1 MNRDLKQENYIKI
14 DKYLEI
20 KSLTNETIKLNDMK
34 NYEGKVFRGTVLK
47 TEFIKEKVLVGK
59 SLTNLAF
66 FSASKERKVAEKFL
80 VDYEKN
86 VLFIIKTKTNNF
98 DIDEEKIS
106 KFENEKEVL
115 FLPYSKFAI
124 KRVELKSFMNKEIYE
139 IELEDL
145 NNEHERENIK
155 RKYIPH
161 EIQSLL

>member
-66 FSASKERKVAEKFL
+66 FSTSKERKVAEKFL
-80 VDYEKN
+80 VEYEKN
-86 VLFIIKTKTNNF
+86 L
-98 DIDEEKIS
+98 
-106 KFENEKEVL
+106 
-115 FLPYSKFAI
+115 
-124 KRVELKSFMNKEIYE
+124 
-139 IELEDL
+139 
-145 NNEHERENIK
+145 
-155 RKYIPH
+155 
-161 EIQSLL
+161 